1 MGSGGVVKHLV
12 LARFKEE
19 ATPEA
24 LDQLIRRYAGL
35 VDAVPSMK
43 AFQWGTDVTVLDTH
57 EGFTHVFESTFES
70 AEGVQEYIAHPSHV
84 EFVDEFLA
92 LAEKMLIMDYKPA
105 AAN

>member
-35 VDAVPSMK
+35 VDTVPSMK
-43 AFQWGTDVTVLDTH
+43 AFQWGADVTVLDTH